1 MIAVPLVTVCYVL
14 MNISYFTV
22 MSKVELLASA
32 AVASVSAHLCFFVN
46 LFLVVVIPWIAIPY
60 CNKLIQML
68 KLLKTCQAV
77 LT

>member
-32 AVASVSAHLCFFVN
+32 AVASVSSSSLTEVQ
-46 LFLVVVIPWIAIPY
+46 I
-60 CNKLIQML
+60 KS
-68 KLLKTCQAV
+68 V
-77 LT
+77 LMIFDIN